1 MLIKRYPSSG
11 IRRLSHH
18 YTLPSFRMILVNHL
32 RDPNLYFRPPKS
44 SKLPYLP
51 FPSSDSMS
59 IEPTQS
65 PSEPEVH
72 SGEDFVH
79 IEDPRPT
86 GDISLSDS
94 IVNVEK
100 DELLDDEA
108 EEEFKD
114 SDSVV
119 SGGDGID
126 GGGADDGECSS
137 ETTKVELP
145 EELAKSVVILTC
157 ESTGKGG
164 SCDVYLIG
172 TAHVSK
178 VF

>member
-1 MLIKRYPSSG
+1 M
-11 IRRLSHH
+11 
-18 YTLPSFRMILVNHL
+18 T
-32 RDPNLYFRPPKS
+32 
-44 SKLPYLP
+44 
-51 FPSSDSMS
+51 

-65 PSEPEVH
+65 PTSELEPEVH

-79 IEDPRPT
+79 IDDPRPT

-100 DELLDDEA
+100 EELLDEAA

-119 SGGDGID
+119 SGG
-126 GGGADDGECSS
+126 GADDGGGECSS
-137 ETTKVELP
+137 ETIKVELP

-157 ESTGKGG
+157 ESTAEGG
-164 SCDVYLIG
+164 SCDVYLVG

-178 VF
+178 VSSFELFCF